1 MININ
6 LRLILLGTIELGW
19 HEMEA
24 TKFFLKLKLVFYGLV
39 MILVLRCCC
48 FDC

>member
-1 MININ
+1 MISIN

-24 TKFFLKLKLVFYGLV
+24 TKFFLKLKLVFLWIRDDFSSW
-39 MILVLRCCC
+39 MLL
-48 FDC
+48 F